1 MVVGSHVS
9 KLYDGMKNECR
20 PLDVTLSNGSI
31 SYRVKNLFFISS
43 SRVNKNNEAGTKKGF
58 LSGDSVCPLID
69 TLPSTTNFF
78 STLKL
83 KKRSFSLRFCIHFI
97 FVEFATRANF

>member
-58 LSGDSVCPLID
+58 LSGDRHRGLCV
-69 TLPSTTNFF
+69 STN
-78 STLKL
+78 
-83 KKRSFSLRFCIHFI
+83 
-97 FVEFATRANF
+97 